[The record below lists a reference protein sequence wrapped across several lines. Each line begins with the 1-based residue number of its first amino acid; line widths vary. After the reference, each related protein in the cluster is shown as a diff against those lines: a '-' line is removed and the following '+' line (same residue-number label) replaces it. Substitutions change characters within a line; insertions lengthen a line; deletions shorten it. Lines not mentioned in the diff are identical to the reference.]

1 MTRDRSIDAVRS
13 TLLVTV
19 VALHAMMVGVSV
31 SAAGPVLEN
40 AMENQTWFAPA
51 SWVVQVMPL
60 FFIVGGFASIT
71 QWRSLR
77 AAGVSPAQYV
87 RSRIV
92 RLVRPAIALVAV
104 TGAPADIA
112 VDGVPMRPWEPFWW
126 PAGTELTVTSIRL
139 GMRVYLAV
147 HGELQVPRLL
157 GSCAPDSVLGFSGP
171 LNRGDSLEVQPG
183 PLQLAHCPLGIPVL
197 RGALAPPRLADHL
210 LIPVTDGPDRDQF
223 GASAERLHAGR
234 FVIGDR
240 SNHIGLRLR
249 AIDGA
254 ELPVRG
260 RGDEV
265 LSRGVPIGAVE
276 VPAGDELMILHRGRG
291 VTAGYPVLAVVTATG
306 LSRLGQARPGQSVS
320 FARVPLARAV
330 AAARAERA
338 AVDGV
343 AERAA
348 GFIRARGGAAA
359 GLNHDIFAADAAVAS

>member
-1 MTRDRSIDAVRS
+1 MSGLLRITRPGISAVTDLGRPRAGRFGQLTGGALDQFS
-13 TLLVTV
+13 ARAANALVGAGEEAALVEIV
-19 VALHAMMVGVSV
+19 VADFAAVTSV
-31 SAAGPVLEN
+31 NL
-40 AMENQTWFAPA
+40 
-51 SWVVQVMPL
+51 
-60 FFIVGGFASIT
+60 
-71 QWRSLR
+71 
-77 AAGVSPAQYV
+77 
-87 RSRIV
+87 
-92 RLVRPAIALVAV
+92 LVAV

-112 VDGVPMRPWEPFWW
+112 VDGVPMRPWQPFWW

-348 GFIRARGGAAA
+348 GFIRAHGGAAA
-359 GLNHDIFAADAAVAS
+359 GLNHDIFAAGAAVAS